1 MHDDRWRVSSAAMRG
16 WAAACVGALRAAGQR
31 GDAAHAHARRS
42 VARARRAS
50 TKQLASRESKPKCM
64 LKPRAARE
72 GAGSEP
78 GEILARTATLRTPML
93 VPMQSVHEERV
104 ASSACPAAQHRMRPT
119 FFDNQKRIMVC
130 YFQRT

>member
-1 MHDDRWRVSSAAMRG
+1 
-16 WAAACVGALRAAGQR
+16 
-31 GDAAHAHARRS
+31 
-42 VARARRAS
+42 
-50 TKQLASRESKPKCM
+50 M

-78 GEILARTATLRTPML
+78 GEILARTATLRAPVL

-119 FFDNQKRIMVC
+119 FLITKKGLSALVFIARRIVA
-130 YFQRT
+130 RRAGGSEEDTV